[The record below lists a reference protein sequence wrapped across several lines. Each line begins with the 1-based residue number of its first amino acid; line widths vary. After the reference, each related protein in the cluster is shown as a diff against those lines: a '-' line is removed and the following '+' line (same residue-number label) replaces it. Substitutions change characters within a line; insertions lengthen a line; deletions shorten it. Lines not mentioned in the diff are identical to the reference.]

1 VIGKDGKL
9 VWEGNPGDKEFDKQV
24 LAALEAK

>member
-1 VIGKDGKL
+1 LAKDGKL
-9 VWEGNPGDKEFDKQV
+9 VWAGNPGDKEHDQQV